1 MINKILI
8 KQIINQ
14 LVRDISELTRTIL
27 SYSIEKEN
35 TYYKII
41 IVAISNKDRT
51 TITKEKT
58 IRIDNWIQLITNYKE
73 IKDNIKKDLIINIK
87 EDI

>member
-8 KQIINQ
+8 KQIIKQ
-14 LVRDISELTRTIL
+14 LLKDVSELTTKIF

-41 IVAISNKDRT
+41 ILAISNKNRT
-51 TITKEKT
+51 TISKKKT
-58 IRIDNWIQLITNYKE
+58 LRIDTWIQLLTNYKE
-73 IKDNIKKDLIINIK
+73 IKDNIEK
-87 EDI
+87 

>member
-8 KQIINQ
+8 KQIIKQ
-14 LVRDISELTRTIL
+14 LLKDVSELTTKIF

-41 IVAISNKDRT
+41 ILAISNKNRT
-51 TITKEKT
+51 TISKKKT
-58 IRIDNWIQLITNYKE
+58 LRIDTWIQLLTNYKE
-73 IKDNIKKDLIINIK
+73 IKDNIEKELIVRIE

>member
-8 KQIINQ
+8 KQIIKQ
-14 LVRDISELTRTIL
+14 LLKDVSELTTKIF

-41 IVAISNKDRT
+41 ILAISNKNRT
-51 TITKEKT
+51 TISKKKTLRITKRLK
-58 IRIDNWIQLITNYKE
+58 
-73 IKDNIKKDLIINIK
+73 II
-87 EDI
+87 